1 MRFLTVLTLA
11 ALAAAAGP
19 AAADSGK
26 GAYLAFGLGRAL
38 TEDARIQGERDGTG
52 AIARPLDAM
61 AHVDDGWTFTGALG
75 WALADGLRAE
85 GEIGYRTNDIG
96 SMHVLEPGSLVALLP
111 PGAPPAAAALLKNR
125 RQIIDGN
132 ITSLTLMANLYY
144 DMEMGGAVTPYIG
157 GGIGLARLAVE
168 ARSADGRLLVDDD
181 DMVPAWK
188 LGGGLG
194 YRLAE
199 AGGWPVTISLDYR
212 YYATGDPT
220 FTGSLT
226 GTDFDTEQSGHLIG
240 IGLRFG
246 L

>member
-1 MRFLTVLTLA
+1 MRFLSLLTLA

-19 AAADSGK
+19 ATAAGGK
-26 GAYLAFGLGRAL
+26 GPYLAFGVGQAL
-38 TEDARIQGERDGTG
+38 TEDARIQGERGST
-52 AIARPLDAM
+52 ASPLDAT
-61 AHVDDGWTFTGALG
+61 AHIDGGWTFTGALG

-85 GEIGYRTNDIG
+85 GEIGYRVNDIG
-96 SMHVLEPGSLVALLP
+96 SMDVGEPGSLVALLP
-111 PGAPPAAAALLKNR
+111 AGAPPSAADLLKG
-125 RQIIDGN
+125 RQIIDGK

-168 ARSADGRLLVDDD
+168 ARSADGRLLVDDE

-199 AGGWPVTISLDYR
+199 AGGWPVIISLDYR
-212 YYATGDPT
+212 YWATGDPT

-226 GTDFDTEQSGHLIG
+226 GADFDTEQSGHLIG

>member
-1 MRFLTVLTLA
+1 MRLLSVLTLA
-11 ALAAAAGP
+11 ALAAVAGP
-19 AAADSGK
+19 AAAGSGE
-26 GAYLAFGLGRAL
+26 GAYLAFGIGRAL

-85 GEIGYRTNDIG
+85 GEIGYRANDIG

-111 PGAPPAAAALLKNR
+111 AGAPPAAAALLR
-125 RQIIDGN
+125 GRQIIDGK

-144 DMEMGGAVTPYIG
+144 DLEMGGAVTPYIG

-212 YYATGDPT
+212 YWATGDPT

-226 GTDFDTEQSGHLIG
+226 GTDFDTEQGGHLIG
-240 IGLRFG
+240 IGLRFD